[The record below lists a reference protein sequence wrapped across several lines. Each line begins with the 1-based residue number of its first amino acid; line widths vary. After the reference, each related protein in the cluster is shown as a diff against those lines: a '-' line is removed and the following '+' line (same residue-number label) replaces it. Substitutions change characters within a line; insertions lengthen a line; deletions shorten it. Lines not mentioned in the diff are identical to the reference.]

1 MEFNP
6 LDFINQIMVMERMER
21 GIDGRGQKFIVS
33 LGYQDY
39 LYRNQTT
46 KSKQINKQTKKKSP
60 T

>member
-6 LDFINQIMVMERMER
+6 LDFINQIMVMERGR
-21 GIDGRGQKFIVS
+21 DGRGQKFMVS

-46 KSKQINKQTKKKSP
+46 KSKQINKQTKEIP